1 MFSYLTSF
9 VYNTEEDIPLRDEKE
24 PFQFN
29 TKITK
34 KIPNSYDWSPK
45 EWNQQITNFVKEKCC
60 CMIEEFDSIYK
71 IRSVHSESLKQRS
84 IQVVYTKITTGN
96 NLNIPPEPIT
106 TKHTITVVSS
116 IDDNDMFTINV
127 KKSTFGSYN
136 E

>member
-9 VYNTEEDIPLRDEKE
+9 VYNTEEIPLCDENE

-34 KIPNSYDWSPK
+34 KIPNSYDWTPK

-60 CMIEEFDSIYK
+60 CKIEEFDSIYK

-84 IQVVYTKITTGN
+84 IQVVYTQITTGN
-96 NLNIPPEPIT
+96 NLDVPSEPIK
-106 TKHTITVVSS
+106 TKNTIIVVSS

-127 KKSTFGSYN
+127 KESTSCSHKD